1 MEILDLIRTRRS
13 VRKFKKEK
21 IPFEIVEEILEAGR
35 WAPSGLNNQPWRF
48 MVLEGEEK
56 DNLAKYTKYS
66 YIIKGADELILVFL
80 DKEASYHYEKDLMA
94 IGACIQNML
103 LYIHSKKLGA
113 CWLGEILNKRE
124 EINKVL
130 NLSKNLV
137 LEAVIALGKP
147 LKLPKGGKRKSLKRL
162 ILKRGGKRC
171 QKKV

>member
-1 MEILDLIRTRRS
+1 MKILDLIRTRRS
-13 VRKFKKEK
+13 VRRFRKEK
-21 IPFEIVEEILEAGR
+21 IPFEIVEEILEAGK

-48 MVLEGEEK
+48 MVLEGKEK

-66 YIIKGADELILVFL
+66 YIIKGADKLILVFL

-103 LYIHSKKLGA
+103 LYIHSKKLSA
-113 CWLGEILNKRE
+113 CWLGEILDKRK

-130 NLSKNLV
+130 NLSKNLI

-147 LKLPKGGKRKSLKRL
+147 LRLSKKGKRRSLKKL
-162 ILKRGGKRC
+162 ILKRGGEGC
-171 QKKV
+171 